1 MSWHERFKAMKSG
14 LGLTNSDI
22 ADITGN
28 SADSV
33 KSVTQ
38 PNKEIPRWLKLAIVV
53 YERMKTKK
61 QIKER
66 IEKLEAKVKE
76 YEETTKYE
84 DFVESIKEEILTFRH

>member
-1 MSWHERFKAMKSG
+1 MMGWHDRFKAMKSG

-22 ADITGN
+22 ADMTGN

-53 YERMKTKK
+53 YERM
-61 QIKER
+61 Q
-66 IEKLEAKVKE
+66 AK
-76 YEETTKYE
+76 
-84 DFVESIKEEILTFRH
+84 

>member
-1 MSWHERFKAMKSG
+1 MTWHERYKEMKSG

-22 ADITGN
+22 ADVTGN

-53 YERMKTKK
+53 YERMVA
-61 QIKER
+61 R
-66 IEKLEAKVKE
+66 
-76 YEETTKYE
+76 
-84 DFVESIKEEILTFRH
+84 

>member
-1 MSWHERFKAMKSG
+1 MKKAECIMAYNWHERFKAMKSG

-53 YERMKTKK
+53 YERM
-61 QIKER
+61 Q
-66 IEKLEAKVKE
+66 AK
-76 YEETTKYE
+76 
-84 DFVESIKEEILTFRH
+84 